1 MNYYNIL
8 TNMTKKIFAEISVG
22 ELLDK
27 ITILEIKKDKINDKK
42 KLIFIRNELQILK
55 KIKKN
60 LKLKK
65 EINLFY
71 KQLKNANKSLWNI
84 ENKIRKHEKIKKFDK
99 KFILLARK
107 VYQTN
112 DLRSKIK
119 FRINMLLKSNIVEIK
134 SYSKYIA
141 N

>member
-1 MNYYNIL
+1 M
-8 TNMTKKIFAEISVG
+8 
-22 ELLDK
+22 
-27 ITILEIKKDKINDKK
+27 
-42 KLIFIRNELQILK
+42 
-55 KIKKN
+55 
-60 LKLKK
+60 KK

-119 FRINMLLKSNIVEIK
+119 FRINMLLRSNIVEMK

>member
-1 MNYYNIL
+1 M
-8 TNMTKKIFAEISVG
+8 
-22 ELLDK
+22 
-27 ITILEIKKDKINDKK
+27 
-42 KLIFIRNELQILK
+42 
-55 KIKKN
+55 
-60 LKLKK
+60 KK

-119 FRINMLLKSNIVEIK
+119 FRINMLLKSNIVEMK

>member
-1 MNYYNIL
+1 M
-8 TNMTKKIFAEISVG
+8 
-22 ELLDK
+22 
-27 ITILEIKKDKINDKK
+27 
-42 KLIFIRNELQILK
+42 
-55 KIKKN
+55 
-60 LKLKK
+60 KK

-99 KFILLARK
+99 KFIFLARK

-119 FRINMLLKSNIVEIK
+119 FRINMLLKSNIVEMK